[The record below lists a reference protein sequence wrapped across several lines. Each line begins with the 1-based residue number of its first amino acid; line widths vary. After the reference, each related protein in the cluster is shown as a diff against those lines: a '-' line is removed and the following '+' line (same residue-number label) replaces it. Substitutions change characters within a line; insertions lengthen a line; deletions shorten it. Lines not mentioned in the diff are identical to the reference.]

1 MYGKVKL
8 TKRQIKED
16 KFTTLML
23 TWKSIAEDNWQ
34 FLVIGVAAVV
44 LLVVGAIYF
53 TGYQADRVDQAAEKF
68 ARTMLDYRNG
78 NSQIAILGF
87 TQILD
92 EHGDDAVAQKAT
104 FLLGNLHLASR
115 NYDEAIRHYDL
126 FLNKYRGN
134 SFERA
139 AALAGK
145 ATTLENQGL
154 HVQAAQAFSAACD
167 ESADGPLV
175 GDYLAGSLRN
185 YLEAGDNAAAEEKLK
200 IIVKKFEKSDLAIE
214 SARLY
219 AEKATS

>member
-1 MYGKVKL
+1 MYGKVRL

-44 LLVVGAIYF
+44 LLVVGTVYF
-53 TGYQADRVDQAAEKF
+53 ANYRAERIEQAAQKF

-87 TQILD
+87 TQIL
-92 EHGDDAVAQKAT
+92 EEYGDDDVAPRST
-104 FLLGNLHLASR
+104 YLLGNLHLASR
-115 NYDEAIRHYDL
+115 NYDEAIRYFDL
-126 FLNKYRGN
+126 YLDSYHNDPFV
-134 SFERA
+134 RA

-145 ATTLENQGL
+145 AATLENKGL
-154 HVQAAQAFSAACD
+154 HVQAAQAFSAAYD
-167 ESADGPLV
+167 EYPEGPLV
-175 GDYLAGSLRN
+175 GDYLAGSMRN
-185 YLEAGDNAAAEEKLK
+185 LLEAGDNVAAEEKLK
-200 IIVKKFEKSDLAIE
+200 IIMEKFNKSDLANE
-214 SARLY
+214 SARLF